1 MEKRQSGP
9 GTSLVAEPPRR
20 RRRRLLRRVLVA
32 SVTGTAA
39 VGGAL
44 MLLPKEPPPRAVPPA
59 PAPKA
64 QVQAPAAV
72 TAGMPAAL
80 PDLTRLIGDREN
92 HLRTHPRDA
101 RAWAVLGTAYL
112 ERGRRT
118 ADAANY
124 PPAERALRESLEVK
138 TGKNVEALEG
148 LAALANARRDFGVA
162 RDWGEQALKLA
173 PKRWSAYAVLIDAYT
188 GLGDYKA
195 SRSTLDKL
203 LALHTKGAARPA
215 VMARA
220 SAVYR
225 DRGWREDAAAQLAD
239 AAAAARTPA
248 EQADYLARAG
258 QLAWERGDR
267 EDALRHFQA
276 ALRADPDQRAATAGR
291 GRALAAL
298 GRTSEALTA
307 YRTALA
313 RQPCPEYA
321 LELGEL
327 YESLGMQKEAREQY
341 GLLRARAA
349 RDEAGGVDEQL
360 VLGQFEADHG
370 DREEAVERLRDEW
383 DMQPGIEVADALGWA
398 LHRVGDDEE
407 ALEYARIATDKD
419 KGGGVRS
426 ALYSFHLGMIEGELD
441 HTGPA
446 RRHLQEA
453 LRINPYF
460 SPLRVPVARA
470 ALARLGEPP
479 DEDPPES

>member
-9 GTSLVAEPPRR
+9 GTSLVAVRPRR
-20 RRRRLLRRVLVA
+20 RLRMLRRVLVA

-44 MLLPKEPPPRAVPPA
+44 MLLPREPVRSGPPA
-59 PAPKA
+59 PAPGPR
-64 QVQAPAAV
+64 APVAV

-112 ERGRRT
+112 QRGRQT

-124 PPAERALRESLEVK
+124 PQAEHALQTSLEVA
-138 TGKNVEALEG
+138 GGANVEALEG
-148 LAALANARRDFGVA
+148 LAALANTRRDFAAA
-162 RDWGEQALKLA
+162 REWGEQANKIA
-173 PKRWSAYAVLIDAYT
+173 PKRWTTYAVLIDSYT

-203 LALHTKGAARPA
+203 MALRTGAAVRPA

-239 AAAAARTPA
+239 AAAAARSPA
-248 EQADYLARAG
+248 EQADYLTRAG

-267 EDALRHFQA
+267 QDALRHFDA
-276 ALRADPDQRAATAGR
+276 ALRADPGQRAAMAGR
-291 GRALAAL
+291 GRVLAAL

-307 YRTALA
+307 YRAALTG
-313 RQPCPEYA
+313 QPSPEYA

-327 YESLGMQKEAREQY
+327 YESLGRQEEAQAQY
-341 GLLRARAA
+341 DLVRTRAD
-349 RDEAGGVDEQL
+349 RDQAGGVDEEL
-360 VLGQFEADHG
+360 LLGRFEADHG
-370 DREEAVERLRDEW
+370 NREDAVVLLEDEW
-383 DMQPGIEVADALGWA
+383 ERQPGIDVADALGWA

-407 ALEYARIATDKD
+407 ALHYARVATDKD

-426 ALYSFHLGMIEGELD
+426 ALYSFHLGMIEGELEQ
-441 HTGPA
+441 TGPA

-460 SPLRVPVARA
+460 SPLRVPVARE

-479 DEDPPES
+479 DEEPPPEG